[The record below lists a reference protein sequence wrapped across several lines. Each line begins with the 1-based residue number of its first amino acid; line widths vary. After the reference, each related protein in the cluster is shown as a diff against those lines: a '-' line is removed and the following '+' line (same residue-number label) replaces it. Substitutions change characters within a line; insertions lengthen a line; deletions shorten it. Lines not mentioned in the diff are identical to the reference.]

1 MTEPTAFMEFILA
14 TIRGTAEI
22 FILKSNGRYK
32 TCLVPVV
39 EQSIPTYKMGMK
51 QSRKANTV
59 LQSSVLQNSVVTNK
73 IEYMEVRGRAQ
84 KLGQNCNLK
93 TCVHHLWKCKY

>member
-1 MTEPTAFMEFILA
+1 MTEPTAFMEFILV

-59 LQSSVLQNSVVTNK
+59 LQSSVLQNSVLQNSVVTNK
-73 IEYMEVRGRAQ
+73 IEYMEVRGRALKARP
-84 KLGQNCNLK
+84 KL
-93 TCVHHLWKCKY
+93 

>member
-22 FILKSNGRYK
+22 FILKSNERYK

-59 LQSSVLQNSVVTNK
+59 LQNSVVTNK

-84 KLGQNCNLK
+84 KARPKL
-93 TCVHHLWKCKY
+93 